1 MKEMFNGATSFN
13 QDLSSWNVDKV
24 GRSCT
29 AFFGVSAGAWTLP
42 KPAFPVYCLGFTAA
56 TNGVTVLCPDA
67 AVGDVGVF
75 NGVEYTKRDR
85 DGLRK
90 LVGTSEEAK
99 LAKSCTTGVTDMSFM
114 FNGATSFNQ
123 DISKWDT
130 SSMTTMTSMFN
141 GATSFNHDISKW
153 NTAAVTNMRYM
164 FYEATSFNQDISKW
178 DTSSVTTMEYMFFRA
193 TSFNQDISKWNTHL
207 VRDMQWMFAYAVAFN
222 QNIEGWNTGSVKLM
236 NRMFQGATSFNQDIS
251 GWNTAAVTNMQGMFY
266 EATSFNQD
274 ISKWS
279 TGSVTDMKYMF
290 YGATGFDRDLSAWN
304 VANVG
309 STCGLFDAN
318 AVKWSQPKPALPDSC
333 IGFRMAANGVTVLCP
348 DARVGDRG
356 AVNGV
361 TYTKRDRDGLRS
373 LVGAWNEAEL
383 AKSCT
388 TGVMYMSSLFKDA
401 STFNQDISKWDT
413 SSVMTMQSMFDGATS
428 FNRDIS
434 KWDTSS
440 VTSMQSMFNGATT
453 FNQDLSSWNIDKV
466 GSSCTSFETNTG
478 AWALPKPAFPSSCVR
493 FSIPAG
499 RHVILCPEA
508 VVGDSGVLNDVRY
521 TKRDL
526 AGLRRLVGTS
536 EEAKLATSCT
546 SGVTDM
552 SFLFKDASTFNQD
565 ISKWDTSSV
574 SNMEGMFA
582 GTTSF
587 NQDIRWWNTAAVT
600 NMRYMFDGARAFN
613 QNLIYWNVERAS
625 CFGFNRNSRSWALNK
640 PALPAYCLGFTIA
653 TNRVTML
660 CPDARVGDTVVINGA
675 EYMKRDRAGLLAL
688 LGTAKEGDLA
698 ISCTTGVTD
707 MSSLFKDASSFNVKI
722 GSWDTS
728 SVTTMQSMFNGAST
742 FNQDISKWNTGKVT
756 NMQSM
761 FDGATSFNQ
770 DLSSWN
776 VVKVGRSCTAFFDV
790 SAGAWTLPKPAL
802 PASCIGFYLAANR
815 VTVLCPDAAVGDVG
829 VINGVEYMKRSQ
841 AGLRRLVG
849 IRSEEAKL
857 ATSCTTGV
865 TDMSFMFYAATSFDQ
880 DISKW
885 DTGSVTTMA
894 SMFLHAA
901 SFNQDISKW
910 DTSSVTTMNSM
921 FYEATSFNQD
931 LSSWNIDKVGSSCT
945 RFETNAGAWTLPK
958 PALPASCIA
967 FGFAANGVTVL
978 CPDAAV
984 GDRGVFNGVE
994 YTKRD
999 RDGLRK
1005 LVGTSEEAKLAKSC
1019 TTGVTDMSSCSM
1031 VPLHS
1036 TRTSA
1041 SGTRAR

>member
-1 MKEMFNGATSFN
+1 M
-13 QDLSSWNVDKV
+13 
-24 GRSCT
+24 
-29 AFFGVSAGAWTLP
+29 
-42 KPAFPVYCLGFTAA
+42 
-56 TNGVTVLCPDA
+56 
-67 AVGDVGVF
+67 
-75 NGVEYTKRDR
+75 
-85 DGLRK
+85 
-90 LVGTSEEAK
+90 
-99 LAKSCTTGVTDMSFM
+99 
-114 FNGATSFNQ
+114 
-123 DISKWDT
+123 
-130 SSMTTMTSMFN
+130 
-141 GATSFNHDISKW
+141 
-153 NTAAVTNMRYM
+153 
-164 FYEATSFNQDISKW
+164 
-178 DTSSVTTMEYMFFRA
+178 
-193 TSFNQDISKWNTHL
+193 
-207 VRDMQWMFAYAVAFN
+207 
-222 QNIEGWNTGSVKLM
+222 
-236 NRMFQGATSFNQDIS
+236 
-251 GWNTAAVTNMQGMFY
+251 
-266 EATSFNQD
+266 
-274 ISKWS
+274 
-279 TGSVTDMKYMF
+279 
-290 YGATGFDRDLSAWN
+290 
-304 VANVG
+304 
-309 STCGLFDAN
+309 
-318 AVKWSQPKPALPDSC
+318 
-333 IGFRMAANGVTVLCP
+333 
-348 DARVGDRG
+348 
-356 AVNGV
+356 
-361 TYTKRDRDGLRS
+361 
-373 LVGAWNEAEL
+373 
-383 AKSCT
+383 
-388 TGVMYMSSLFKDA
+388 
-401 STFNQDISKWDT
+401 
-413 SSVMTMQSMFDGATS
+413 
-428 FNRDIS
+428 
-434 KWDTSS
+434 
-440 VTSMQSMFNGATT
+440 
-453 FNQDLSSWNIDKV
+453 
-466 GSSCTSFETNTG
+466 
-478 AWALPKPAFPSSCVR
+478 PKPAFPSSCVR

-776 VVKVGRSCTAFFDV
+776 VVKVGRSCTAFFGV

-829 VINGVEYMKRSQ
+829 VINGVEYTKRSQ

-984 GDRGVFNGVE
+984 GDVGVVNGVE

-999 RDGLRK
+999 RDGLLA
-1005 LVGTSEEAKLAKSC
+1005 LVGTSEEAKLATSC
-1019 TTGVTDMSSCSM
+1019 TTGVTDMSWLFYVARSFKENIGSWDTSSVTTMEKMFAGATSFNQNIGSWDTSSVTTMNHMFAVTIYYNPDYQGAMAFNQDISKWNTATVTDMEKMFRGATSFNQDISGWNTAAVTNMQAMFYEATSFNQDISKWSTGSVTDMKYMFYGATGFDRDLSAWNVANVGSTCGLFDANAVKWSQPKPALPDSCIGFRIAANGVTVLCAGARVGDVGVVKGVTYTKRDRDGLRSL
-1031 VPLHS
+1031 VGTLRRGQAGHLVHNGRHRHELHV
-1036 TRTSA
+1036 R
-1041 SGTRAR
+1041 